1 MPKIKND
8 KSIDIGEA
16 VGIVAAQSLG
26 EPGTQM
32 TMRTFHY
39 AGVAEHVP
47 LGLPRL
53 IELVDARKEPKQAL
67 MDIHLKPDVA
77 SNKED
82 VIRIARD
89 VEELNLKDVAQI
101 TDFFAKK
108 EIRIVLDEGYLKS
121 VNLAVDD
128 VVKMIKKTV
137 GSNGKVKSRGAQVI
151 VRMDTTYQKMRRMSV
166 RLRALHVKGIK
177 GLSKATVIYDDKKG
191 EYFIRVGGHNL
202 NDVKKVEGVD
212 LSRVYT
218 NSVRE
223 IEKHFGIEAARSALI
238 YEIKQVMDLQGL
250 DVNIRHIML
259 LADAMCLRGYLE
271 PVGRHG
277 LSGRKAS
284 VLARAAF
291 EETVKHLVNASI
303 KGEEDPLNGVTENI
317 IIGQTIKLGTGKVK
331 LKMR

>member
-8 KSIDIGEA
+8 RIIDVGEA

-53 IELVDARKEPKQAL
+53 IELVDARKEPKQPL
-67 MDIHLKPDVA
+67 MDIHLIPEVSSDRDK
-77 SNKED
+77 
-82 VIRIARD
+82 VIEIAKT
-89 VEELNLKDVAQI
+89 VEEVNLGDVAQI
-101 TDFFAKK
+101 VDYFAKK
-108 EIRIVLDEGYLKS
+108 EIRILLDESDLQS
-121 VNLAVDD
+121 RDLDVDS

-137 GSNGKVKSRGAQVI
+137 GANGKVRSRGNQVI
-151 VRMDTTYQKMRRMSV
+151 VKMDTTYQKMRRMSI
-166 RLRALHVKGIK
+166 RLRGLHVGGIK
-177 GLSKATVIYDDKKG
+177 GLSKATVIYDDKKD

-202 NDVKKVEGVD
+202 NDVKKVTDVD

-218 NSVRE
+218 NSVKE
-223 IEKHFGIEAARSALI
+223 IEKHFGIEAARNALI

-250 DVNIRHIML
+250 DVDIRHIML
-259 LADAMCLRGYLE
+259 LADAMCLRGYVE

-277 LSGRKAS
+277 LSGRKSS

-291 EETVKHLVNASI
+291 EETVKHLVNAAI
-303 KGEEDPLNGVTENI
+303 TGEEDPLNGVTENI
-317 IIGQTIKLGTGKVK
+317 IIGQTIKIGTGKVR
-331 LKMR
+331 LRMR